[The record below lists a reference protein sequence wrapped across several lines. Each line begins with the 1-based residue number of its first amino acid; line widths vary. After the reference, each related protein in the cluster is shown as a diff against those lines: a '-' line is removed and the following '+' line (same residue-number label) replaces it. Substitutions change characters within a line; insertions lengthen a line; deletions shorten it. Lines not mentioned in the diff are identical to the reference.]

1 MSESAIVSAAIT
13 EWTASGE
20 PTPSLM
26 DRLASVTIE
35 ALKRAKLRLR
45 DIDAIIATTTALP
58 FNDPS
63 FITISAQHF
72 AHRLA
77 SKIGSHGMKCI
88 NVCGAC
94 ASTAIAFATA
104 DAMIKSGYMRTA
116 LVVGADNS
124 PRGFYYQAPSILD
137 ADLATGYP
145 HKVVGI
151 TNPSYWAMWA
161 RRRAYEMGK
170 PVEDIKELMALVKVI
185 HSEYG
190 ARNPYARYRKVF
202 TVEEVLK
209 SPVVCDPLHLYM
221 IAATSSGAGAIVVA
235 DMERAKKL
243 TDKPVKIAASAIGG
257 PLSNEPAPRLVHF
270 ATAGGERAVKP
281 FTEWRRTIE
290 EAYKQ
295 AGITAE
301 DVDIM
306 EVHDTNCF
314 NTINWIDQAMGWER
328 EETDKLIRKG
338 EIRHNGKLPVN
349 LSGGTASFG
358 EAVQCQALMMIRE
371 LFLQL
376 RGEAGERQAT
386 KELKVGLCTA
396 YGAYGSYGAIILERA
411 W

>member
-1 MSESAIVSAAIT
+1 MTESAIVSAAIT
-13 EWTASGE
+13 EWTAAGE

-26 DRLASVTIE
+26 DRLASVAVE
-35 ALKRAKLRLR
+35 ALRRVKLKPR
-45 DIDAIIATTTALP
+45 DIDAIIATATAIP
-58 FNDPS
+58 FDNPS

-72 AHRLA
+72 AQRLA
-77 SKIGSHGMKCI
+77 SKIGSHGIKCI
-88 NVCGAC
+88 NVSGAC

-104 DAMIKSGYMRTA
+104 DAMIKSGYIKTA

-124 PRGFYYQAPSILD
+124 PSGFFYQAPSILD
-137 ADLATGYP
+137 TDLTTNYP
-145 HKVVGI
+145 HKVIGI

-170 PVEDIKELMALVKVI
+170 SIEDIKELMALVKSI
-185 HSEYG
+185 HSGYG
-190 ARNPYARYRKVF
+190 ARNPYARYKRVF

-209 SPVVCDPLHLYM
+209 SPIVSDPLHLYM
-221 IAATSSGAGAIVVA
+221 IAATSSGAGAVVIT

-243 TDKPVKIAASAIGG
+243 TNKPVKIAASAISG
-257 PLSNEPAPRLVHF
+257 PVSSEPIPRIVHF
-270 ATAGGERAVKP
+270 ATAGGKRATKP
-281 FTEWRRTIE
+281 FTEHRKPIE

-295 AGITAE
+295 AGISAE

-306 EVHDTNCF
+306 EVHDTSCF
-314 NTINWIDQAMGWER
+314 NTIMWIDQAMGWER

-338 EIRHNGKLPVN
+338 EIRHNGTLPVN
-349 LSGGTASFG
+349 LSGGTSSFG
-358 EAVQCQALMMIRE
+358 ESVQNQAFVMVHE

-386 KELKVGLCTA
+386 KKLKIGLCTA
-396 YGAYGSYGAIILERA
+396 YGAYGTYGAIILERA

>member
-1 MSESAIVSAAIT
+1 
-13 EWTASGE
+13 
-20 PTPSLM
+20 M
-26 DRLASVTIE
+26 DRLASVAVE
-35 ALKRAKLRLR
+35 ALRRAKLRLR
-45 DIDAIIATTTALP
+45 DVDAIIATTTALP

-72 AHRLA
+72 AQRLA
-77 SKIGSHGMKCI
+77 SKIGSHGIKPI

-104 DAMIKSGYMRTA
+104 DAMIKSGYIKTA

-124 PRGFYYQAPSILD
+124 PRGFYYQAPSVLD
-137 ADLATGYP
+137 TDLATGYP
-145 HKVVGI
+145 HKAVGI

-170 PVEDIKELMALVKVI
+170 PVEDIKELMALVKAI

-190 ARNPYARYRKVF
+190 ARNPYARYRRVF

-221 IAATSSGAGAIVVA
+221 IAATSTGAGAVVVT

-243 TDKPVKIAASAIGG
+243 TDKPVKIAASAISG
-257 PLSNEPAPRLVHF
+257 PVYGEPTPRIIHF
-270 ATAGGERAVKP
+270 ATAGGKRAIRP
-281 FTEWRRTIE
+281 FTEFRRPIE
-290 EAYKQ
+290 EAYKM
-295 AGITAE
+295 AGITPE

-306 EVHDTNCF
+306 EVHDTSCF
-314 NTINWIDQAMGWER
+314 NTIMWIDQAMGWER
-328 EETDKLIRKG
+328 EETDRLIRKG

-349 LSGGTASFG
+349 LSGGVASFG
-358 EAVQCQALMMIRE
+358 EAVQCQALVMVHE

-386 KELKVGLCTA
+386 KKLRIGLCTA
-396 YGAYGSYGAIILERA
+396 YGAYGTYGAIILEKA